1 MVLLTKAQ
9 NTMTDKKTQYR
20 IKTKKLCYRLSS
32 TVDQFKWL
40 FKREV
45 TPKAYILKNVDFE
58 ARPGEITAIAGASG
72 AGKTTLLEI
81 VAGMI
86 PLSSSTAGQVI
97 VNDQPMNAQH
107 FRRVSGY
114 VTQEEAL
121 FPLLTVEETLLY
133 SARLRFHG
141 GHQKATARVSELLR
155 ELGLQHVANV
165 RIGSESSRGISG
177 GEKRRVSIGVD
188 LVHDPAVLLLDEPTS
203 GLDSSSALDVALLL
217 KTMASTQGKTIVL
230 TIHQPGFRILEL
242 IDQILLLSNG
252 TVIHNGPLLMLEQ
265 RLRYAGHSIP
275 LQVNVLEFAIEVMED
290 LIIHVEESEI
300 EYGEIEEEFKHVRPN
315 SIIGNVHEDIVLYA
329 NPLFKE
335 VFILGHRFSNIIC
348 RTKQLFAARIMQ
360 ALLAGF
366 VLGTIFMNAAND
378 PRRAKLQTQIG
389 FFAFSLTFL
398 MSSATEGLPIY
409 LQERRILMR
418 ETSRG
423 AYRISSY
430 VISNTLVFL
439 PFLLGVALLYATPVY
454 WLVGLRRE
462 IDGFL
467 YFSLVVWMV
476 ILMSNSL
483 VACFS
488 ALVPNFIMGTSL
500 VAGLMG
506 SFFLFS
512 GFFIPKEDIPSYWT
526 FMHYLS
532 LFKYPLECFLINEY
546 GGEQGRRRCLQSV
559 GGDCILYGDWFLMQ
573 QGLKPSQKWIN
584 LGIMLGFII
593 GYRWLG
599 FLILWYR
606 SYRINSYKP
615 KPRGHAGKEV
625 KKKAGATERGSPVSQ
640 RKEGDSPWPRLAK
653 ASARKFASRN
663 A

>member
-1 MVLLTKAQ
+1 ME
-9 NTMTDKKTQYR
+9 
-20 IKTKKLCYRLSS
+20 LSS

-40 FKREV
+40 FKREL
-45 TPKAYILKNVDFE
+45 TPKAYILKNVNFE

-86 PLSSSTAGQVI
+86 PLSSTAGQVI

-107 FRRVSGY
+107 FRRVS
-114 VTQEEAL
+114 
-121 FPLLTVEETLLY
+121 ETLLY

-141 GHQKATARVSELLR
+141 VHQKATARVSELLR
-155 ELGLQHVANV
+155 ELGLQHVADV
-165 RIGSESSRGISG
+165 RIGSESNRGISG

-217 KTMASTQGKTIVL
+217 KTMASTQ
-230 TIHQPGFRILEL
+230 
-242 IDQILLLSNG
+242 
-252 TVIHNGPLLMLEQ
+252 
-265 RLRYAGHSIP
+265 
-275 LQVNVLEFAIEVMED
+275 
-290 LIIHVEESEI
+290 
-300 EYGEIEEEFKHVRPN
+300 
-315 SIIGNVHEDIVLYA
+315 
-329 NPLFKE
+329 
-335 VFILGHRFSNIIC
+335 
-348 RTKQLFAARIMQ
+348 
-360 ALLAGF
+360 
-366 VLGTIFMNAAND
+366 
-378 PRRAKLQTQIG
+378 
-389 FFAFSLTFL
+389 
-398 MSSATEGLPIY
+398 
-409 LQERRILMR
+409 
-418 ETSRG
+418 
-423 AYRISSY
+423 
-430 VISNTLVFL
+430 
-439 PFLLGVALLYATPVY
+439 GVALLYATPVY

-584 LGIMLGFII
+584 LE
-593 GYRWLG
+593 
-599 FLILWYR
+599 
-606 SYRINSYKP
+606 NYKP
-615 KPRGHAGKEV
+615 KPRWHAGPKGQKRKQEQQKEAAQSP
-625 KKKAGATERGSPVSQ
+625 KERKRTAHGLDQLRHQQGSLLLGTHDQTEWYHKRSSSA
-640 RKEGDSPWPRLAK
+640 KHHELA
-653 ASARKFASRN
+653 S
-663 A
+663 

>member
-1 MVLLTKAQ
+1 MELLTKAQ
-9 NTMTDKKTQYR
+9 NTMTGKKTQYR

-45 TPKAYILKNVDFE
+45 TPKAYILKNVNFE

-86 PLSSSTAGQVI
+86 PLSSTAGQVI

-141 GHQKATARVSELLR
+141 VHQKATARVSELLR
-155 ELGLQHVANV
+155 ELALQHVADV
-165 RIGSESSRGISG
+165 RIGSESNRGISG

-217 KTMASTQGKTIVL
+217 KTMASTQ
-230 TIHQPGFRILEL
+230 
-242 IDQILLLSNG
+242 
-252 TVIHNGPLLMLEQ
+252 
-265 RLRYAGHSIP
+265 
-275 LQVNVLEFAIEVMED
+275 
-290 LIIHVEESEI
+290 
-300 EYGEIEEEFKHVRPN
+300 
-315 SIIGNVHEDIVLYA
+315 
-329 NPLFKE
+329 
-335 VFILGHRFSNIIC
+335 
-348 RTKQLFAARIMQ
+348 
-360 ALLAGF
+360 GF

-606 SYRINSYKP
+606 SYRISK
-615 KPRGHAGKEV
+615 
-625 KKKAGATERGSPVSQ
+625 
-640 RKEGDSPWPRLAK
+640 
-653 ASARKFASRN
+653 
-663 A
+663 